1 MITTKNRP
9 ILRPLIYAGIFAL
22 VFLSACQEKVDFTP
36 GDSESVENE
45 AATDSYFEDTDD
57 MAAIVIAAESGTSTG
72 SREAGGRDVSKD
84 KLDSRFACASTVVT
98 MTFASDNTTQNPH
111 GTITIDFG
119 SAGCTDA
126 RGNTR
131 KGKVI
136 VEFKGRRF
144 MPNSTITTTT
154 QGYEV
159 NGVKLEGTRTVTT
172 LSTST
177 ETAPSFGIVLTGGK
191 ATWPDGTTATRE
203 VNRVRTW
210 LRQTNPL
217 NDSWTISGTANG
229 TNRREKLYDLNITK
243 PLVYKRECALSSRI
257 FMAVEG
263 TKELTVDG
271 KKITIDYG
279 DGDCDRLVTI
289 TINGVSR
296 EVEVKGDI

>member
-1 MITTKNRP
+1 M
-9 ILRPLIYAGIFAL
+9 F
-22 VFLSACQEKVDFTP
+22 FSSCEEKVDFAP

-45 AATDSYFEDTDD
+45 ASTDSYFEDTDD
-57 MAAIVIAAESGTSTG
+57 MSAIVVAAEDGTSSG
-72 SREAGGRDVSKD
+72 AREAGGREVSKSR
-84 KLDSRFACASTVVT
+84 LDGRFACSSTIVT
-98 MTFASDNTTQNPH
+98 MTFASDNTAQIPH
-111 GTITIDFG
+111 GTIVIDFG
-119 SAGCTDA
+119 STGCTDA

-144 MPNSTITTTT
+144 MPNSTITTTL

-159 NGVKLEGTRTVTT
+159 NGIKLEGVRVVTT

-177 ETAPSFGIVLTGGK
+177 ETAPSFSIVLTGGK

-203 VNRVRTW
+203 VERTRTW
-210 LRQTNPL
+210 LRQPNPL
-217 NDSWTISGTANG
+217 NDSWTISGTASG
-229 TNRREKLYDLNITK
+229 TNRREKVYELKIIK

-279 DGDCDRLVTI
+279 DGECDRLVTI
-289 TINGVSR
+289 TINGESR